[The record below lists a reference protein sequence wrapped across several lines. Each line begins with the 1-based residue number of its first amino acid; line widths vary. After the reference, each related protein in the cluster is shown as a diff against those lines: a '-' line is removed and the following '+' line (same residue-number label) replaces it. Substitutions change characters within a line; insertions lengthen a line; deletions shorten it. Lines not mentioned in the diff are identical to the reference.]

1 MLFIQYNILRNYAY
15 DNSLNREEKKEKN
28 NEHIK
33 SSILLDY
40 ETVNNWFYERFMVL
54 NSWKSHYI
62 GLGNDVDDNEALN
75 VNGFT
80 IKSSKELGILVLKAD
95 NNLNFNNH
103 VNSIC
108 RKARQKLSTLPRRSF
123 ILKIRQNYQNYQIN
137 QWQNLSLIIVL

>member
-1 MLFIQYNILRNYAY
+1 MFIDDFVLFIQYNILRNYAY
-15 DNSLNREEKKEKN
+15 DNSLNRKEKKEKN

-80 IKSSKELGILVLKAD
+80 IKSSKELGI
-95 NNLNFNNH
+95 
-103 VNSIC
+103 
-108 RKARQKLSTLPRRSF
+108 
-123 ILKIRQNYQNYQIN
+123 
-137 QWQNLSLIIVL
+137 